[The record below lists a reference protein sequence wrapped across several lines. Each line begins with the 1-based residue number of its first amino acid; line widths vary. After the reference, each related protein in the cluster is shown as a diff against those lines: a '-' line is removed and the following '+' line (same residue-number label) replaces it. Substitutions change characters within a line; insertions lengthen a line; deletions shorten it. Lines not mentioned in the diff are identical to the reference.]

1 MSGTS
6 RPLRGSGTVLAVVF
20 ITTLMMSAG
29 TNMLNIAAPA
39 VTTAFQASAVA
50 ATVMLMAYSVMN
62 TMLIIP
68 AGQVADVLD
77 RRAVFLI
84 GLALYTVVT
93 VLIGFSP
100 TIVVLIMGRA
110 IQGVAAAMLM
120 SSAVSILML
129 AFPPKKLTGAMGVYL
144 AGFSLGQ
151 VTGPMIGGVIAT
163 ALGWQWLF
171 WAVAPVTLLAL
182 LLGLWAFRGLPA
194 PTRKPGSRRSQL
206 DLPGSLLLALL
217 LGGAQM
223 ALSLSGTLGLTSP
236 VVLTIIVL
244 VVVLIPVL
252 RVVERRVANPV
263 LHPEL
268 FARRDFPVAL
278 LQGFLVMLPRVG
290 AVTAVGLYFQGMHG
304 DSAAV
309 AAVKTVTFPVLLTVG
324 SLTGGRVRNLL
335 SNRTATIVSAVV
347 AAVGMAVML
356 LSVPL
361 ASDLLVI
368 IGLGILGLG
377 NGVFQTLN
385 SSTIVTSAPKERAS
399 VVNAIRSTGQTFSTG
414 IGLALAMALILAF
427 AAADQ
432 GAAFMAGNPAGL
444 SADGRAAI
452 DLGFSVTYA
461 VMLVLMLTGVA
472 LSWVRPSSADQR

>member
-1 MSGTS
+1 
-6 RPLRGSGTVLAVVF
+6 
-20 ITTLMMSAG
+20 
-29 TNMLNIAAPA
+29 
-39 VTTAFQASAVA
+39 
-50 ATVMLMAYSVMN
+50 
-62 TMLIIP
+62 
-68 AGQVADVLD
+68 
-77 RRAVFLI
+77 
-84 GLALYTVVT
+84 
-93 VLIGFSP
+93 
-100 TIVVLIMGRA
+100 
-110 IQGVAAAMLM
+110 
-120 SSAVSILML
+120 
-129 AFPPKKLTGAMGVYL
+129 
-144 AGFSLGQ
+144 
-151 VTGPMIGGVIAT
+151 
-163 ALGWQWLF
+163 
-171 WAVAPVTLLAL
+171 
-182 LLGLWAFRGLPA
+182 
-194 PTRKPGSRRSQL
+194 
-206 DLPGSLLLALL
+206 
-217 LGGAQM
+217 M

-290 AVTAVGLYFQGMHG
+290 GAVTAVGGLYFQGMHG

-309 AAVKTVTFPVLLTVG
+309 AAVKTVTFPPVLLTVG

-385 SSTIVTSAPKERAS
+385 SSTIVTSAPPKERAS

-427 AAADQ
+427 AAATRAPLHGRQSGRAVRGRPCGDRPGLQ
-432 GAAFMAGNPAGL
+432 RHLRGDAGPDADRCRVELGPAVVGRPALSRPPPICRDIGAA
-444 SADGRAAI
+444 
-452 DLGFSVTYA
+452 YA
-461 VMLVLMLTGVA
+461 
-472 LSWVRPSSADQR
+472 SPP